1 MKWSIM
7 LLIQIF
13 VFIVLAVLPNFH
25 CIVYEKEFE
34 VMKEEVQKMRTMF

>member
-13 VFIVLAVLPNFH
+13 DFIFLAVLPNFH

-34 VMKEEVQKMRTMF
+34 AMKKEVQKLRTMF